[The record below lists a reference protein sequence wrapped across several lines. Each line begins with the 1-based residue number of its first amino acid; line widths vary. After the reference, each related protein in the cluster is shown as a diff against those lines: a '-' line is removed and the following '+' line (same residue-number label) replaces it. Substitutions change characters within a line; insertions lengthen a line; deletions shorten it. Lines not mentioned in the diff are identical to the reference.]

1 MLLGQRVD
9 EPWGSNSSSPG
20 SWTRSDQGEMAAR
33 DVFRCHPRVFSGS
46 TTAAFWCS
54 IVVAK
59 KEDLEIIATWIQR
72 GYCSGLG
79 VEVIGAPSL
88 SVGFSVLQEVRANR

>member
-1 MLLGQRVD
+1 MIKERWPPGTCLDVIRVSF
-9 EPWGSNSSSPG
+9 P
-20 SWTRSDQGEMAAR
+20 
-33 DVFRCHPRVFSGS
+33 GS

-54 IVVAK
+54 IAVAK

-88 SVGFSVLQEVRANR
+88 SVGFSVLQEVKANR